1 MSTVTVFG
9 AGAWG
14 STMAQV
20 LNDAGNDV
28 LLWGRSEDVIAE
40 INSAHTNKKY
50 LGSHELPLSLK
61 ATTDLAQAFA
71 HSHIYVLAIPA
82 QQLRVTLQEWKPFFS
97 SDSIIVSTLK
107 GIEIS
112 TQMRMTE
119 VIEDV
124 LGPHAIALITGP
136 NLADELVLR
145 QPAGAVAAAPT
156 QELADQMR
164 DLFRTPYYRVYTDEL
179 VLRQPAG
186 AVAAAPTQELAD
198 QMRDLFRTPY
208 YRVYTSV
215 DVMGCELAGAIKSVI
230 ALAVG
235 ISIGMGFG
243 ENTQA
248 MLITRGLNEVARLCA
263 AHGSDPLSA
272 AGLAGMG
279 DLVAS
284 CGSPLS
290 RNRTFG
296 EVLGRTG
303 SMAQASEQVAKTVE
317 GVASA
322 GAVAEIAHRVG
333 IEVPVIE
340 AVGEIVSEQLT
351 PAAALQKLMEITTK
365 AENFIR

>member
-1 MSTVTVFG
+1 MAERVTVFG
-9 AGAWG
+9 TGAWG

-20 LNDAGNDV
+20 LFDAGNDV
-28 LLWGRSEDVIAE
+28 LLWGRSQDVVDE
-40 INSAHTNKKY
+40 INNSHTNTKY
-50 LGSHELPLSLK
+50 LDAHVLPAALK
-61 ATTDLAQAFA
+61 ATSDLNAAFA
-71 HSHIYVLAIPA
+71 HSNVYVLAIPA
-82 QQLRVTLQEWKPFFS
+82 QQLRQMLTEWKPFVS
-97 SDSIIVSTLK
+97 QDAIVISTLK

-119 VIEDV
+119 IIEEIWGV
-124 LGPHAIALITGP
+124 SKVGVITGP

-145 QPAGAVAAAPT
+145 QPAGAVAAAQT
-156 QELADQMR
+156 QELAEFIR
-164 DLFRTPYYRVYTDEL
+164 TLFRTPYYRT
-179 VLRQPAG
+179 
-186 AVAAAPTQELAD
+186 
-198 QMRDLFRTPY
+198 
-208 YRVYTSV
+208 YTSI

-230 ALAVG
+230 ALSVG

-263 AHGSDPLSA
+263 AHGSDPLTA

-296 EVLGRTG
+296 EILGRTG
-303 SMAQASEQVAKTVE
+303 SIEITRQQVAKTVE

-322 GAVAEIAHRVG
+322 GAVVEIAHRVG
-333 IEVPVIE
+333 VEVPVIE
-340 AVGEIVSEQLT
+340 SVADIVNGALT
-351 PAAALQKLMEITTK
+351 PTAALQRLMEITTK

>member
-28 LLWGRSEDVIAE
+28 LLWGRSEDVISE
-40 INSAHTNKKY
+40 INSAHTNRKY

-71 HSHIYVLAIPA
+71 HSSIYVLAIPA
-82 QQLRVTLQEWKPFFS
+82 QQLRVTLQEWKPFFA

-124 LGPHAIALITGP
+124 LGPHSIALITGP
-136 NLADELVLR
+136 NLA
-145 QPAGAVAAAPT
+145 
-156 QELADQMR
+156 
-164 DLFRTPYYRVYTDEL
+164 DEL

-303 SMAQASEQVAKTVE
+303 SMAQAREQVAKTVE

>member
-20 LNDAGNDV
+20 LSDAGNDV
-28 LLWGRSEDVIAE
+28 LLWGRSADVIDE
-40 INSAHTNKKY
+40 INSHHTNKKY
-50 LGSHELPLSLK
+50 LDSHILPQNIV
-61 ATTDLAQAFA
+61 ATTDLQRAFA
-71 HSHIYVLAIPA
+71 HSRTYVLAIPA
-82 QQLRVTLQEWKPFFS
+82 QQLRTTLNDWKGQFAA
-97 SDSIIVSTLK
+97 DSVVVSTLK

-119 VIEDV
+119 IIEDV
-124 LGPHAIALITGP
+124 LGIQKIAIITGP

-145 QPAGAVAAAPT
+145 QPAGAVAAAAT
-156 QELADQMR
+156 QELADQIR
-164 DLFRTPYYRVYTDEL
+164 E
-179 VLRQPAG
+179 
-186 AVAAAPTQELAD
+186 
-198 QMRDLFRTPY
+198 LFRTPY
-208 YRVYTSV
+208 YRVYTSI
-215 DVMGCELAGAIKSVI
+215 DVMGCELSGAIKSVI

-303 SMAQASEQVAKTVE
+303 SMAKAREEVAKTVE
-317 GVASA
+317 GVATASA
-322 GAVAEIAHRVG
+322 VVEIAHRVG

-340 AVGEIVSEQLT
+340 AVAEIVSEQLT
-351 PAAALQKLMEITTK
+351 PADALQKLMEITTK

>member
-1 MSTVTVFG
+1 MGEKISVFG

-20 LNDAGNDV
+20 LRDAGNEV
-28 LLWGRSEDVIAE
+28 LIWGRNIDVVSE
-40 INSAHTNKKY
+40 INTAHTNKKY
-50 LGSHELPLSLK
+50 LGAHVLPDSLR
-61 ATTDLAQAFA
+61 ATSDLQEAFDY
-71 HSHIYVLAIPA
+71 SRIYVLAIPA
-82 QQLRVTLQEWKPFFS
+82 QQLRSTLEEWKSKFVH
-97 SDSIIVSTLK
+97 DAIVISTLK

-119 VIEDV
+119 VIEEV
-124 LGPHAIALITGP
+124 WGAKKIAVITGP

-145 QPAGAVAAAPT
+145 QPAGAVAAAST
-156 QELADQMR
+156 QELSDYVR
-164 DLFRTPYYRVYTDEL
+164 DLFRTPYYRT
-179 VLRQPAG
+179 
-186 AVAAAPTQELAD
+186 
-198 QMRDLFRTPY
+198 
-208 YRVYTSV
+208 YTST

-230 ALAVG
+230 AISVG
-235 ISIGMGFG
+235 ISIGMGLG

-263 AHGSDPLSA
+263 AHGSDPLTA

-303 SMAQASEQVAKTVE
+303 SMEITTREVAKTVE

-322 GAVAEIAHRVG
+322 GAVVEIAHRVG
-333 IEVPVIE
+333 VEVPVIE
-340 AVGEIVSEQLT
+340 SVADIVNGSLT
-351 PAAALQKLMEITTK
+351 PDAALQRLMEITTK

>member
-1 MSTVTVFG
+1 MSKVTVFG

-20 LNDAGNDV
+20 LSDAGNDV
-28 LLWGRSEDVIAE
+28 LVWGRSSEVITE
-40 INSAHTNKKY
+40 INTSHTNAKY
-50 LGSHELPLSLK
+50 LGGHTLPASLS
-61 ATTDLAQAFA
+61 ATTDLAKAFEY
-71 HSHIYVLAIPA
+71 SNTYVLAIPA
-82 QQLRVTLQEWKPFFS
+82 QQLRITLHEWKPFFKPTS
-97 SDSIIVSTLK
+97 TIISTLK

-124 LGPHAIALITGP
+124 LGPHKVAIITGP

-156 QELADQMR
+156 IELA
-164 DLFRTPYYRVYTDEL
+164 E
-179 VLRQPAG
+179 AI
-186 AVAAAPTQELAD
+186 
-198 QMRDLFRTPY
+198 RDLFRTPY
-208 YRVYTSV
+208 YRVYTSI
-215 DVMGCELAGAIKSVI
+215 DVMGCELSGAIKSVI

-296 EVLGRTG
+296 EAVGRSG
-303 SMAQASEQVAKTVE
+303 SMATARLEVAKTVE

-322 GAVAEIAHRVG
+322 GAVVEIAHRVG
-333 IEVPVIE
+333 VEVPVIE
-340 AVGEIVSEQLT
+340 AVAEIVSEQLS
-351 PAAALQKLMEITTK
+351 PEAALQKLMEITTK

>member
-50 LGSHELPLSLK
+50 LGSHELPLSLQ

-71 HSHIYVLAIPA
+71 HSRIYVLAIPA
-82 QQLRVTLQEWKPFFS
+82 QQLRATLQEWKPFFS

-124 LGPHAIALITGP
+124 LGPHAIAIITGP

-145 QPAGAVAAAPT
+145 QPAGAVAAA
-156 QELADQMR
+156 A
-164 DLFRTPYYRVYTDEL
+164 
-179 VLRQPAG
+179 
-186 AVAAAPTQELAD
+186 TQELAD

-303 SMAQASEQVAKTVE
+303 SMAQAREQVAKTVE

>member
-28 LLWGRSEDVIAE
+28 LLWGRSEDVITE

-71 HSHIYVLAIPA
+71 HSSIYVLAIPA

-97 SDSIIVSTLK
+97 SDSIIVSTVK

-124 LGPHAIALITGP
+124 LGPHAIAIITGP
-136 NLADELVLR
+136 NLA
-145 QPAGAVAAAPT
+145 
-156 QELADQMR
+156 
-164 DLFRTPYYRVYTDEL
+164 DEL

-333 IEVPVIE
+333 VEVPVIE

>member
-97 SDSIIVSTLK
+97 SDSVIVSTLK

-124 LGPHAIALITGP
+124 LGPHAIAIITGP

-156 QELADQMR
+156 QQ
-164 DLFRTPYYRVYTDEL
+164 
-179 VLRQPAG
+179 
-186 AVAAAPTQELAD
+186 LAD

-303 SMAQASEQVAKTVE
+303 SMAQAREQVAKTVE

>member
-1 MSTVTVFG
+1 
-9 AGAWG
+9 
-14 STMAQV
+14 MAQV
-20 LNDAGNDV
+20 LSDAGNDV
-28 LLWGRSEDVIAE
+28 LLWGRSKDVIAE

-50 LGSHELPLSLK
+50 LGKHELPLSLQ

-82 QQLRVTLQEWKPFFS
+82 QQLRLTLEEWKPFFS
-97 SDSIIVSTLK
+97 TDSIIVSTLK

-119 VIEDV
+119 VIQDV
-124 LGPHAIALITGP
+124 LGPRPIAIITGP

-145 QPAGAVAAAPT
+145 QPAGAVAAAAT
-156 QELADQMR
+156 QELADR
-164 DLFRTPYYRVYTDEL
+164 
-179 VLRQPAG
+179 
-186 AVAAAPTQELAD
+186 
-198 QMRDLFRTPY
+198 MRDLFRTPY

-303 SMAQASEQVAKTVE
+303 SMAQAREQVAKTVE

>member
-61 ATTDLAQAFA
+61 ATTNLAQAFA

-82 QQLRVTLQEWKPFFS
+82 QQLRVTLQEWKPFFA

-124 LGPHAIALITGP
+124 LGPHSIAIITGP

-156 QELADQMR
+156 QELADH
-164 DLFRTPYYRVYTDEL
+164 
-179 VLRQPAG
+179 
-186 AVAAAPTQELAD
+186 
-198 QMRDLFRTPY
+198 MRDLFRTPY

-215 DVMGCELAGAIKSVI
+215 DVMGCELASAIKSVI

-303 SMAQASEQVAKTVE
+303 SMAQAREQVAKTVE

>member
-1 MSTVTVFG
+1 MSKVTVFG

-20 LNDAGNDV
+20 LSDAGNEV
-28 LLWGRSEDVIAE
+28 LIWGRNQSVIDE
-40 INSAHTNKKY
+40 INNLHTNSKYLSAHI
-50 LGSHELPLSLK
+50 LPSELH
-61 ATTDLAQAFA
+61 ATTDLDKAFA
-71 HSHIYVLAIPA
+71 FSDTYVLAIPSS
-82 QQLRVTLQEWKPFFS
+82 QLRETLNGWKPRFAH
-97 SDSIIVSTLK
+97 DCLIVSTLK

-112 TQMRMTE
+112 TQLRMTE
-119 VIEDV
+119 VINEI
-124 LGPHAIALITGP
+124 LGDKRVALITGP

-145 QPAGAVAAAPT
+145 QPAGAVAAAQNLT
-156 QELADQMR
+156 IAEEVR
-164 DLFRTPYYRVYTDEL
+164 
-179 VLRQPAG
+179 G
-186 AVAAAPTQELAD
+186 
-198 QMRDLFRTPY
+198 LFRTPY

-215 DVMGCELAGAIKSVI
+215 DLLGCELAGAIKNVI

-235 ISIGMGFG
+235 ISIGMGYG

-263 AHGSDPLSA
+263 AHGADPLSA

-279 DLVAS
+279 DLVAT

-296 EVLGRTG
+296 ELVGKTG
-303 SMAQASEQVAKTVE
+303 SIEKALGQWAKTVE
-317 GVASA
+317 GVASSSA
-322 GAVAEIAHRVG
+322 IMEISHRVG

-340 AVGEIVSEQLT
+340 SVADIVNGSLT
-351 PAAALQKLMEITTK
+351 PEQALQRLMEITTK

>member
-20 LNDAGNDV
+20 LSDAGNDV
-28 LLWGRSEDVIAE
+28 LLWGRSLDVIAE
-40 INSAHTNKKY
+40 INSTHTNKKY
-50 LGSHELPLSLK
+50 LGKHELPHTLQ

-82 QQLRVTLQEWKPFFS
+82 QQLRLTLEEWKPFFKA
-97 SDSIIVSTLK
+97 DSIIVSTLK

-124 LGPHAIALITGP
+124 LGPHAIAIITGP

-145 QPAGAVAAAPT
+145 QPAGAVAAAAT
-156 QELADQMR
+156 QELADQI
-164 DLFRTPYYRVYTDEL
+164 
-179 VLRQPAG
+179 
-186 AVAAAPTQELAD
+186 
-198 QMRDLFRTPY
+198 RDLFRTPY

-215 DVMGCELAGAIKSVI
+215 DVMGCELSGAIKSVI

-303 SMAQASEQVAKTVE
+303 SMAQARELVAKTVE

-333 IEVPVIE
+333 VEVPVIE
-340 AVGEIVSEQLT
+340 AVGEIVSEELT

>member
-1 MSTVTVFG
+1 MSKVTVFG

-20 LNDAGNDV
+20 LSDAGNEV
-28 LLWGRSEDVIAE
+28 LLWGRSAEVISE
-40 INSAHTNKKY
+40 INSSHTNRKY
-50 LGSHELPLSLK
+50 LQGHVLPDAIV
-61 ATTDLAQAFA
+61 ATTELTEAFNF
-71 HSHIYVLAIPA
+71 SDIYILAIPA
-82 QQLRVTLQEWKPFFS
+82 QQLRSTLQDWKGHFGK
-97 SDSIIVSTLK
+97 DCTIVSTLK

-119 VIEDV
+119 VIADV
-124 LGPHAIALITGP
+124 LGSHRVAIITGP

-145 QPAGAVAAAPT
+145 QPAGAVVAAPT
-156 QELADQMR
+156 IELAEQI
-164 DLFRTPYYRVYTDEL
+164 
-179 VLRQPAG
+179 
-186 AVAAAPTQELAD
+186 
-198 QMRDLFRTPY
+198 RDLFRTPY
-208 YRVYTSV
+208 YRVYTSI

-303 SMAQASEQVAKTVE
+303 SMAKARAEVAKTVE

-340 AVGEIVSEQLT
+340 AVGDIVSEQLT
-351 PAAALQKLMEITTK
+351 PEAAFQKLMEITTK

>member
-1 MSTVTVFG
+1 
-9 AGAWG
+9 
-14 STMAQV
+14 MAQV
-20 LNDAGNDV
+20 LSDAGNEV
-28 LLWGRSEDVIAE
+28 LLWGRSAEVISE
-40 INSAHTNKKY
+40 INSSHTNRKY
-50 LGSHELPLSLK
+50 LQGHVLPDAIV
-61 ATTDLAQAFA
+61 ATTELTEAFNF
-71 HSHIYVLAIPA
+71 SDIYILAIPA
-82 QQLRVTLQEWKPFFS
+82 QQLRSTLQDWKGHFGK
-97 SDSIIVSTLK
+97 DCTIVSTLK

-119 VIEDV
+119 VIADV
-124 LGPHAIALITGP
+124 LGSYRVAIITGP

-145 QPAGAVAAAPT
+145 QPAGAVVAAPT
-156 QELADQMR
+156 IELAEQI
-164 DLFRTPYYRVYTDEL
+164 
-179 VLRQPAG
+179 
-186 AVAAAPTQELAD
+186 
-198 QMRDLFRTPY
+198 RDLFRTPY
-208 YRVYTSV
+208 YRVYTSI

-284 CGSPLS
+284 CGSSLS

-303 SMAQASEQVAKTVE
+303 SMAKARAEVAKTVE

-340 AVGEIVSEQLT
+340 AVGDIVSEQLT
-351 PAAALQKLMEITTK
+351 PEAAFQKLMEITTK